1 MADPSRQSW
10 IWVAERVAMLT
21 VRPRKLRM
29 GAWFLAVF
37 IVVAM
42 AVVGLLLKQ
51 SNAGGVTFRTA
62 DQLAMIGLG
71 IIIAGGVLVLTR
83 PYVRADAAG
92 LEIRNFGSPKQ
103 IPWQVVR
110 GVRFSDASPWA
121 TLELEDDDAI
131 TLLAIQAVDGEAA
144 AAATE
149 ELRRLLSQ
157 SRSS

>member
-1 MADPSRQSW
+1 MPEQS
-10 IWVAERVAMLT
+10 VLT
-21 VRPRKLRM
+21 IRPRRLRII
-29 GAWFLAVF
+29 AWVLATL

-42 AVVGLLLKQ
+42 IVVGLLLKE

-71 IIIAGGVLVLTR
+71 LIIGGGTLIMTR

-92 LEIRNFGSPKQ
+92 LVVRNFGSAKH

-110 GVRFSDASPWA
+110 AVRFSGAAPWA
-121 TLELEDDDAI
+121 TLELEDDDAL

-144 AAATE
+144 ADATDG
-149 ELRRLLSQ
+149 LRRLLSE
-157 SRSS
+157 SRTR

>member
-1 MADPSRQSW
+1 
-10 IWVAERVAMLT
+10 MLT
-21 VRPRKLRM
+21 IRPRRLRII
-29 GAWFLAVF
+29 AWVLAAL

-42 AVVGLLLKQ
+42 VVVGLLLKQ

-71 IIIAGGVLVLTR
+71 LIIGGGTLIMTR

-92 LEIRNFGSPKQ
+92 LVVRNFGGAKH

-110 GVRFSDASPWA
+110 SVRFSGAAPWA
-121 TLELEDDDAI
+121 TLELEDDDAL

-144 AAATE
+144 ADATDD
-149 ELRRLLSQ
+149 LRRLLLA
-157 SRSS
+157 SRTGTAGGSEQ